1 MLYLKE
7 LMRRYALALL
17 RPYYRLSRGMTLGA
31 RVLVLDSEGRALLV
45 RHSYLPGWTL
55 PGGGVDAGERLGE
68 AAVRELLE
76 ETGISATGAP
86 RLHGV
91 FANFTQFPR
100 DHVAVYVVDAW
111 IMPEDGFRRSLEIV
125 DHGFFSADEL
135 PLDTAPGARRRI
147 AEVLRAAPVSPD
159 W

>member
-1 MLYLKE
+1 MLYLKD
-7 LMRRYALALL
+7 LIRRCGLSLL
-17 RPYYRLSRGMTLGA
+17 RPYYRLTRGMTLGA
-31 RVLVLDSEGRALLV
+31 RALVLDAEGRILLV

-55 PGGGVDAGERLGE
+55 PGGGVDVGERLGE

-76 ETGISATGAP
+76 ETGITVTGAP

-111 IMPEDGFRRSLEIV
+111 IMPSDGFRRSLEIV
-125 DHGFFSADEL
+125 DHAFFSVDDL
-135 PLDTAPGARRRI
+135 PQDTAPGARRRI
-147 AEVLRAAPVSPD
+147 AEVLRGAPLSQD